1 MGIRNLGPLTAI
13 VVAMVVIDAAISP
26 VIQVWA
32 WAHLESLQTYVGPI
46 ATEIDYAT
54 IAFHFFTMIVF
65 SIWIY
70 QAGTNLIAAGFD
82 DLEFT
87 PGSRIWWFAV
97 PIASLFKPFQGM
109 RELWN
114 ASHGTENYHDNH
126 GIVPLWWAL
135 WLASTFANTILS
147 RTGGVEGPS
156 VQISWGLALL
166 DGALAVVAIM
176 LLRGIANAQAANLSS
191 EGLGEVFA

>member
-1 MGIRNLGPLTAI
+1 MGIRNLGPLTML
-13 VVAMVVIDAAISP
+13 VVAMVIIDAAISP
-26 VIQVWA
+26 LFLA
-32 WAHLESLQTYVGPI
+32 WGALHMESLQTFVGPI
-46 ATEIDYAT
+46 ATEINYGS
-54 IAFHFFTMIVF
+54 IAFHILTMIIF
-65 SIWIY
+65 SVWIH
-70 QAGTNLIAAGFD
+70 QAGTNLLAAGFE

-114 ASHGTENYHDNH
+114 ASHGTENYSDSH

-135 WLASTFANTILS
+135 WLASSLANTILS
-147 RTGGVEGPS
+147 RTGGTDGPS
-156 VQISWGLALL
+156 VEISWGLALL
-166 DGALAVVAIM
+166 DIALAVVAIM

-191 EGLGEVFA
+191 EGLTEVFA